1 MSTKPELPP
10 LLPVDVEG
18 IPASMLDTPRWAPWR
33 AVWNEKKKKYEKI
46 PHRARQPG
54 YGLST
59 KSTQGWAPFHVA
71 MAVYLQNPGKFAGVG
86 YLVTGEKVA
95 GAAADVF
102 APGDLAGVDLDH
114 CRDAATGE
122 IAPWAAEVIAKLD
135 SYTEVSPSGTG
146 LRVMVR
152 AGLDADTIDHQR
164 GIEIYGGTQARFVTI
179 TGQRVDGSRRDVR
192 PAPAGVLEGLAAKYQ
207 RQRTKAE
214 VEDLHLPPLMSALDL
229 PDLED
234 LDLPPHAANF
244 LSEGADPGGDRSGAL
259 FATSVALARAGCSR
273 EQILSILE
281 ANEYAME
288 VALDHRRQD
297 YDKAL
302 RYLWKDHCRAGA
314 AKAKQIDDELRNDFE
329 QLEPPPAADDLED
342 LLGGAP
348 EVAGPDEPQA
358 VDVSG
363 DFDDLGPD
371 TGAQV
376 AASPMGRDL
385 SAVRREKFAVS
396 GAGEFASGPPQQWII
411 KGLLP
416 KAQVG
421 MIYGESTAGK
431 SFVAMDMLGSIA
443 RGLPWRG
450 MRTKQG
456 RVVLVVAEGLM
467 GARGRLK
474 AYAQHH
480 GIDLADVPFGII
492 GDVPSMLLK
501 EDVKALAK
509 QVVDWGGADIIV
521 LDTLAQSSAGA
532 NENSGEDMGKVLA
545 HCRGLNKMTGAMV
558 LLVHHA
564 GKDASRGARGWS
576 GLKGAMD
583 VEIEVTRSKLL
594 GRNIQLSKA
603 KDGDEGKVMGFKLQV
618 VTIGTDED
626 GDPITSCVV
635 EHSTGAAVVED
646 AKDGLKEDHRAV
658 LRVLTEAA
666 DLDADLHYEDLRRAT
681 VPHMEIRGKVDNRM
695 RDAGKAIEKLEA
707 LGYVQKDDQ
716 SRYTLKSQE

>member
-1 MSTKPELPP
+1 MATKPELPT
-10 LLPVDVEG
+10 LLPVTVDG

-33 AVWNEKKKKYEKI
+33 AVWNEKKRKYDKI
-46 PHRARQPG
+46 PHRTDQPA
-54 YGLST
+54 YGLSS
-59 KSTQGWAPFHVA
+59 KSTKGWSVFHRA
-71 MAVYLQNPGKFAGVG
+71 MAVYLQNPDKFAGVG
-86 YLVTGEKVA
+86 YLVTGEKAQGA
-95 GAAADVF
+95 GADVF
-102 APGDLAGVDLDH
+102 APGELAGVDLDH
-114 CRDAATGE
+114 CRDASTGE

-152 AGLDADTIDHQR
+152 AGVDADIINHER

-192 PAPAGVLEGLAAKYQ
+192 PAPAGVLEGLAAKY
-207 RQRTKAE
+207 RRARTKAE
-214 VEDLHLPPLMSALDL
+214 VEDLHLPPLLSALDL

-244 LSEGADPGGDRSGAL
+244 LAEGPEPGADRSNAL
-259 FATSVALARAGCSR
+259 FATSIALAQAGCTR
-273 EQILSILE
+273 EQMLSILE
-281 ANEYAME
+281 ANEHAME

-314 AKAKQIDDELRNDFE
+314 TRAKEIDDELRDDFE
-329 QLEPPPAADDLED
+329 QLEPAPAPVDAEIED
-342 LLGGAP
+342 LLGGTA
-348 EVAGPDEPQA
+348 EVAAPAEVQA
-358 VDVSG
+358 SDPYD
-363 DFDDLGPD
+363 DFDDLGPED
-371 TGAQV
+371 GTDV
-376 AASPMGRDL
+376 AARDL
-385 SAVRREKFAVS
+385 SPVRREKFAVS

-480 GIDLADVPFGII
+480 DVDLADVPFGII

-501 EDVKALAK
+501 DDVKALAK

-594 GRNIQLSKA
+594 GRSIQLSKA
-603 KDGDEGKVMGFKLQV
+603 KDGDEGKAMGFKLHV
-618 VTIGTDED
+618 VQIGIDED

-646 AKDGLKEDHRAV
+646 AKDGLKDDHRAV

-666 DLDADLHYEDLRRAT
+666 DLDADMHYEDLRRAT
-681 VPHMEIRGKVDNRM
+681 VPHMEQRGKVDNRM

-707 LGYVQKDDQ
+707 LGYIQKDDQ
-716 SRYTLKSQE
+716 SRYTLKSQD